1 MWRVRRA
8 ARSIWRRGGPRAT
21 SRARPPVVDL
31 AAARSDLGAFAAIVG
46 VPLRPW
52 QAGALRLERRTT
64 VVVAA
69 RQTGKSRSLSVLALH
84 RAFRRAGLRVLI
96 VSAGEDAA
104 RRLLAE
110 IRSGATGSD
119 VLGGSVADE
128 TAGLLRLSNGS
139 EIRSVPAS
147 ERAVRG
153 WTVDLL
159 LIDEAAQVEDELL
172 LGAAFPTT
180 AARRDARIVLA
191 GSPGAA
197 EGAFYVFA
205 EQGETGSEH
214 VQTHRWRRE

>member
-1 MWRVRRA
+1 M
-8 ARSIWRRGGPRAT
+8 
-21 SRARPPVVDL
+21 VDL

-46 VPLRPW
+46 VPLRLW
-52 QAGALRLERRTT
+52 QVGALRLECRTT
-64 VVVAA
+64 VVVAP

-84 RAFRRAGLRVLI
+84 RAFRRAGLRVMI

-119 VLGGSVADE
+119 VLRGSVVDE

-159 LIDEAAQVEDELL
+159 LVDETAQVEDELL

-180 AARRDARIVLA
+180 AARPDARIVLA
-191 GSPGAA
+191 GSPGRRVGRRVRSTCSPRRARPA
-197 EGAFYVFA
+197 PSTCRRSAGDAS
-205 EQGETGSEH
+205 GRTGS
-214 VQTHRWRRE
+214 RPGW